1 MLGRAYLHEVF
12 TAGIDDAST
21 SRCLQQARHRWSEAA
36 THTVAHAPHFST
48 ALRQYTTSFTLA
60 AKRNGY
66 LPQHMEGRQVSRNF
80 RVREDKV
87 LGRLVQRLATPSWNN
102 ACPNAKRL
110 SGSSSCEA
118 TSFRNLA
125 TSIAKKLLH
134 ARRPSAGTHAS
145 DRPTRKQR

>member
-12 TAGIDDAST
+12 TAGIDDAS
-21 SRCLQQARHRWSEAA
+21 SSGYLQQARHRRSEVA
-36 THTVAHAPHFST
+36 THTVAHVPHSST

-60 AKRNGY
+60 AERNEY

-110 SGSSSCEA
+110 SGSSSSKA

-125 TSIAKKLLH
+125 TSIAKTPPRTSPECRNTCVRQTYAE
-134 ARRPSAGTHAS
+134 AR
-145 DRPTRKQR
+145 